1 MKNLRTDP
9 RRGLLLGLAVLC
21 LVSAPVIGHLGFAPW
36 AWARSSETQDPA
48 RSAARSED
56 SFQTLSEF
64 INRSPGERGEVDR
77 IKGIIK
83 SMVPPPEAPS
93 PKVPSQRALG
103 KIFKPEPFG
112 IFALQEGP
120 IEPLIIPIETLGTPA
135 GLIPFGPATNASGS
149 FGSGAGAGPG
159 SLAVAPFPSAPSDG
173 GGSSGGG
180 GGGGTDN
187 PAPPPVG
194 AVPEPSTWAL
204 LLMGFFGVGFG
215 LRRDHAATKQ
225 RGWLVSK

>member
-1 MKNLRTDP
+1 MKNLRADP

-21 LVSAPVIGHLGFAPW
+21 LVSVLVIDHLGFTPW
-36 AWARSSETQDPA
+36 AWARSSETQDRA
-48 RSAARSED
+48 RPAARSEV

-83 SMVPPPEAPS
+83 SMAPPPEVPS

-120 IEPLIIPIETLGTPA
+120 IEPLIIPIEALGTPA
-135 GLIPFGPATNASGS
+135 ELIPFGPATNASGP
-149 FGSGAGAGPG
+149 FGSGAGGVPG
-159 SLAVAPFPSAPSDG
+159 SLVVASSPSAPSDG

-180 GGGGTDN
+180 GGSDN
-187 PAPPPVG
+187 PAPPSVG

-215 LRRDHAATKQ
+215 LRRSHATTKH
-225 RGWLVSK
+225 RDGLASK

>member
-9 RRGLLLGLAVLC
+9 RRGLLLGLAVSC
-21 LVSAPVIGHLGFAPW
+21 LVSVPVIDRLGFTPW
-36 AWARSSETQDPA
+36 AWARSSETQNPA
-48 RSAARSED
+48 RSAAQSKA

-64 INRSPGERGEVDR
+64 INRSPGERGEVDT

-83 SMVPPPEAPS
+83 SGFVPPLDASS
-93 PKVPSQRALG
+93 PQDPSQRALG

-120 IEPLIIPIETLGTPA
+120 IEPLVIPIGEVGTSA
-135 GLIPFGPATNASGS
+135 GLVPFGPANNASGPFS
-149 FGSGAGAGPG
+149 SGASVIPG
-159 SLAVAPFPSAPSDG
+159 SLAVAPSPSSPSIG

-180 GGGGTDN
+180 GGNGN
-187 PAPPPVG
+187 PAPPSVG

-204 LLMGFFGVGFG
+204 ILMGFFGVGFG
-215 LRRDHAATKQ
+215 LRRSHATT
-225 RGWLVSK
+225 RHRDWLVSR